1 MSTDQLTTLVDLMIL
16 WDTEAGAPF
25 PFPNET
31 LTRLR
36 TIRNHFEQDQINQA
50 LPAIADYTHGE
61 MERAYAA
68 ALLTRYL
75 RQTPPPVINDEL
87 RINIINKLAAALTTE
102 PGLSAR
108 IAIVRALQAINHF
121 DALVP
126 LIKALRDSLE
136 PDFRAIVAN
145 AIRAHNTPW
154 SRKLSAI
161 ITSLNELQLF
171 RIHLDAAAILTACL
185 PIIED
190 KTPSVTI
197 EHEHLALTNA
207 LIEKAT
213 LYHED
218 LRMTGILAALITE
231 NCGRNLHRANRFI
244 NEYETTHQIASAR
257 LDPLRLEINATITP
271 AELQNTLQTRFY
283 QPIDQTHAEIK
294 KVWLESI
301 HQSQQFLRYRL
312 LATLVIRGLGGLV
325 LLIGAMGARQLS
337 DATTTYLLLSIAG
350 LALIILSFSFRDSVT
365 DARQALAHIGIANA
379 AYSAYVQR
387 TLQISNGYA
396 QQFLKGQLTPDDI
409 AKSTE
414 LIQKAL
420 NSTVSAMNPD
430 RPSLDDFLND
440 LSS

>member
-25 PFPNET
+25 PFPNTT
-31 LTRLR
+31 LERLR
-36 TIRNHFEQDQINQA
+36 TLRDHFEQNQVNEA
-50 LPAIADYTHGE
+50 LPALADYRHGE

-75 RQTPPPVINDEL
+75 RQTPPPFINDDL
-87 RINIINKLAAALTTE
+87 RDSIITQLAHALKTE
-102 PGLSAR
+102 PGFSAR
-108 IAIVRALQAINHF
+108 VAVVRALQAINHPN
-121 DALVP
+121 ALDP
-126 LIKALRDSLE
+126 LIKALRNSIE
-136 PDFRAIVAN
+136 PDFRAIVAA
-145 AIRAHNTPW
+145 AIRAHSTPW
-154 SRKLSAI
+154 PRKLAAI
-161 ITSLNELQLF
+161 IASLNELQLF
-171 RIHLDAAAILTACL
+171 RTHLDAAAILTACL
-185 PIIED
+185 PVIED
-190 KTPSVTI
+190 PTPSATI
-197 EHEHLALTNA
+197 ERNHLALTHA

-218 LRMTGILAALITE
+218 PRMTGILAALITE

-244 NEYETTHQIASAR
+244 NEYETTRHIASAH

-294 KVWLESI
+294 EVWLESI
-301 HQSQQFLRYRL
+301 RHSQQFLRIRL
-312 LATLVIRGLGGLV
+312 YSSLGTRVIGGIILILGAIGTGLFSN
-325 LLIGAMGARQLS
+325 AA
-337 DATTTYLLLSIAG
+337 TTYLLLSIAG

-396 QQFLKGQLTPDDI
+396 QQFLKGQLTQI
-409 AKSTE
+409 GRAH
-414 LIQKAL
+414 
-420 NSTVSAMNPD
+420 V
-430 RPSLDDFLND
+430 
-440 LSS
+440 